1 MAQKTDIPRK
11 FRDKKF
17 SFIESLTDSF
27 KQDRNIDIFPPNVR
41 FDRKEKDEEIIMITR
56 KHWIA
61 YFTHILLAFFIPL
74 IPIFLLVVSSNSDI
88 YGKSTIYLGLFVAS
102 VVISINIIVTAIV
115 QWYYNISIIT
125 DKRIL
130 CLKVNSIFQHA
141 YTEIL
146 WRKIQDVSHD
156 SIGLLSSIFDIGNV
170 YLDTAGEGIDLT
182 LKFVPKPRDV
192 QEVVD
197 NLVDLA
203 HNGEL

>member
-1 MAQKTDIPRK
+1 MAQKTDIPKK

-56 KHWIA
+56 KHWVA

-74 IPIFLLVVSSNSDI
+74 LPIVLLVISSNSEI
-88 YGKSTIYLGLFVAS
+88 YGKSTVYLGLFVAS

-130 CLKVNSIFQHA
+130 CLKVNSIFQHS

-156 SIGLLSSIFDIGNV
+156 SIGVLSSIFDIGNV

-192 QEVVD
+192 QEVIN